1 MKAELQN
8 KLYEK
13 YPKIFGQKDLPMT
26 QTAMCWGIACGD
38 GWYNIIDTLCA
49 HIQLEVDSPHEDIIK
64 YTEYLEDPGLPEA
77 TVTYFQ
83 QQVIESRKRVIPQ
96 VEATQVKE
104 KFGGLRFYIMG
115 GNEKIDA
122 LISFAE
128 SMSECTC
135 EECGR
140 PGTQNAGGWIKT
152 LCHDCRGEQ

>member
-26 QTAMCWGIACGD
+26 QTAMCFGIECGD
-38 GWYNIIDTLCA
+38 GWYNIIDNLCA
-49 HIQLEVDSPHEDIIK
+49 HIQHEVDRPHEDIER
-64 YTEYLEDPGLPEA
+64 YTELLKDPELPEA

-83 QQVIESRKRVIPQ
+83 QQIVENRKRIIPQ
-96 VEATQVKE
+96 VEAVQVKE
-104 KFGGLRFYIMG
+104 KFGGLRFYIAG
-115 GNEKIDA
+115 GNEKIDD

-135 EECGR
+135 EQCGR
-140 PGTQNAGGWIKT
+140 PGEQNKGGWIST
-152 LCHDCRGEQ
+152 LCGECRGE